1 MAAKS
6 LKSSYKYF
14 KAKNEVRKDEDR
26 LKRGIELT
34 QEEEDY
40 IPTKKELNKLRA

>member
-14 KAKNEVRKDEDR
+14 KAKNEFK
-26 LKRGIELT
+26 G
-34 QEEEDY
+34 
-40 IPTKKELNKLRA
+40 KKEREDKIAKAKK